1 MSKTIVFD
9 LDGTLVD
16 SVRDL
21 LPALNNA
28 IASEGLSPISIDD
41 VGQIVG
47 QGALK
52 MIERAFDLNE
62 AALSVE
68 TRSRLLDMFLAHYE
82 ANIATNTVFFD
93 GCLDV
98 LDQLSSDG
106 WLLAVCTNKY
116 EHLARKLLDEMGETS
131 RFAAITGGD
140 TFEVKKPDPAHI
152 VGTVERAGGELA
164 KTIMV
169 GDSINDIAAAQAAG
183 VLSIGIE
190 FGYTDIPVTEMGAT
204 TTISHFNQFISKLR
218 DNIDYY

>member
-1 MSKTIVFD
+1 M
-9 LDGTLVD
+9 
-16 SVRDL
+16 
-21 LPALNNA
+21 
-28 IASEGLSPISIDD
+28 
-41 VGQIVG
+41 
-47 QGALK
+47 
-52 MIERAFDLNE
+52 
-62 AALSVE
+62 
-68 TRSRLLDMFLAHYE
+68 
-82 ANIATNTVFFD
+82 
-93 GCLDV
+93 
-98 LDQLSSDG
+98 
-106 WLLAVCTNKY
+106 

-204 TTISHFNQFISKLR
+204 TTISHFNQFISKLQ